1 MKKQKKQINQQLH
14 TIQLYGETV
23 DVLHIL
29 GWHGVGG
36 AESACALCGFKIR
49 NGNHS
54 WMVQQSNGLGHEVK
68 AQYGIDC
75 NDGDVLLPVDLY
87 QGSPDNSDP
96 KQISLGFFQIGS
108 ECRKQLPAK
117 FVVKWV
123 Y

>member
-1 MKKQKKQINQQLH
+1 MKKQKKQINQELLTVQ
-14 TIQLYGETV
+14 IDGETV
-23 DVLHIL
+23 DVLHIS

-36 AESACALCGFKIR
+36 AESACALCGFKIP

-54 WMVQQSNGLGHEVK
+54 WMVQIGNGCGVGHGK
-68 AQYGIDC
+68 QGSI
-75 NDGDVLLPVDLY
+75 LLPVDLY
-87 QGSPDNSDP
+87 QGSPDTSDP

-117 FVVKWV
+117 FVVKWA